1 MNGPGPIFLSSNVE
15 EGILH
20 LVTNVYSEVII
31 MDLKLGY
38 VILYVEDL
46 EKTKHFYG
54 ELLGLKL
61 RNEFGT
67 YIEYETGNTVLSMN
81 TRESGREI
89 TKLPIPDGQRKE
101 QTFELGFVTEDVKG
115 AVEKLREAG
124 VPILLE
130 PTEKPWGQV
139 VAYVADPDWH
149 YIEIC
154 TPIG

>member
-1 MNGPGPIFLSSNVE
+1 MTME
-15 EGILH
+15 
-20 LVTNVYSEVII
+20 
-31 MDLKLGY
+31 MKMGY
-38 VILYVEDL
+38 VILYVSDL

-67 YIEYETGNTVLSMN
+67 YIEYETGSTVLSMN

-89 TKLPIPDGQRKE
+89 TNLPIPDGIRNE
-101 QTFELGFVTEDVKG
+101 QTFELGFTTEDVQG
-115 AVEKLREAG
+115 AVEKLRTAG

-139 VAYVADPDWH
+139 VAYAEDPDGH

>member
-1 MNGPGPIFLSSNVE
+1 
-15 EGILH
+15 
-20 LVTNVYSEVII
+20 

-38 VILYVEDL
+38 VILYVDNL
-46 EKTKHFYG
+46 VKTKHFYG

-67 YIEYETGNTVLSMN
+67 YIEYETGNTVLSFN

-89 TKLPIPDGQRKE
+89 TKLPIPDGARKE

-115 AVEKLREAG
+115 VVEKLREAG

-139 VAYVADPDWH
+139 VAYAADPDGH

>member
-1 MNGPGPIFLSSNVE
+1 MRME
-15 EGILH
+15 
-20 LVTNVYSEVII
+20 
-31 MDLKLGY
+31 MKMGY
-38 VILYVEDL
+38 VILYVSDL

-67 YIEYETGNTVLSMN
+67 YIEYETGSTVLSMN

-89 TKLPIPDGQRKE
+89 TTLPIPDGVRKE
-101 QTFELGFVTEDVKG
+101 QTFELGFVTEDVQG
-115 AVEKLREAG
+115 AVEKLRAAG

-139 VAYVADPDWH
+139 VAYAADPDGH

>member
-1 MNGPGPIFLSSNVE
+1 
-15 EGILH
+15 
-20 LVTNVYSEVII
+20 

-38 VILYVEDL
+38 VILYVSDL

-67 YIEYETGNTVLSMN
+67 YIEYETGNTILSMN

-89 TKLPIPDGQRKE
+89 TKLPIPDGLSNK

-115 AVEKLREAG
+115 AVEKLRQAG

-139 VAYVADPDWH
+139 VAYAADPDGH

>member
-1 MNGPGPIFLSSNVE
+1 ME
-15 EGILH
+15 
-20 LVTNVYSEVII
+20 
-31 MDLKLGY
+31 MKMGY
-38 VILYVEDL
+38 VILYVSDL

-67 YIEYETGNTVLSMN
+67 YIEYDTGHTILSMN
-81 TRESGREI
+81 TRASGREI
-89 TKLPIPDGQRKE
+89 TKLPIPDGPRTE

-115 AVEKLREAG
+115 KVEELREAG

-130 PTEKPWGQV
+130 PNEKPWGQV
-139 VAYVADPDWH
+139 VAYAADPDGH